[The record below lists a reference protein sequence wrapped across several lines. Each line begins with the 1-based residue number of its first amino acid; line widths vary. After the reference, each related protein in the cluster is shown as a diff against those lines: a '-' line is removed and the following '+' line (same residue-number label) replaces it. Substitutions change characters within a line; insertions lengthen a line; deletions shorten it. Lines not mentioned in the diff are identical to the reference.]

1 MEIVSDK
8 ALLKVL
14 AGRHQA
20 VPPVWMM
27 RQAGRYL
34 PEYRKLR
41 AEAGSFLKLCLTPKY
56 ASEVTL
62 QPLRRFAFD
71 AAIIF
76 SDILIV
82 PYALGQTLT
91 FVEGEGPK
99 LAPKIDES
107 NLAILSEKLDRSI
120 VEPVYETVRLAR
132 AGPFCVSGILDRPRS
147 LDRPRNDYGKSFL
160 Q

>member
-1 MEIVSDK
+1 MEIVSTK
-8 ALLKVL
+8 PLLKVL
-14 AGRHQA
+14 EGQRQT

-41 AEAGSFLKLCLTPKY
+41 GEAGSFLKLCLTPKY

-62 QPLRRFAFD
+62 QPLRRFPFD

-82 PYALGQTLT
+82 PYALGQVLS

-99 LAPKIDES
+99 LAPTINEG
-107 NLAILSEKLDRSI
+107 NLGILRGELDRAI
-120 VEPVYETVRLAR
+120 IEPV
-132 AGPFCVSGILDRPRS
+132 
-147 LDRPRNDYGKSFL
+147 
-160 Q
+160 

>member
-1 MEIVSDK
+1 MEIVSNK

-14 AGRHQA
+14 AGERQA

-34 PEYRKLR
+34 PEYRQLR

-62 QPLRRFAFD
+62 QPLRRFNFG

-99 LAPKIDES
+99 LAPTIDE
-107 NLAILSEKLDRSI
+107 N
-120 VEPVYETVRLAR
+120 
-132 AGPFCVSGILDRPRS
+132 
-147 LDRPRNDYGKSFL
+147 
-160 Q
+160 